1 MQKKIAKFQLDI
13 KDEKKKSMI
22 DINNLE
28 RDKINAVHRIQEEMD
43 YKVKETQANLMALND
58 EQLKQ
63 PQGLLFFKITS
74 SRWNLIANPR
84 RRKRFL
90 RKMTR

>member
-1 MQKKIAKFQLDI
+1 
-13 KDEKKKSMI
+13 MI

-58 EQLKQ
+58 EQL
-63 PQGLLFFKITS
+63 
-74 SRWNLIANPR
+74 
-84 RRKRFL
+84 
-90 RKMTR
+90 